1 MADWRGAVISLSY
14 IVAAVLF
21 IFGLQRLSS
30 PRTARSGNRLAAV
43 GMAIALAVTLLDRQ
57 IDSFLLIALGVPIG
71 AIIGVYS
78 ARKVAM
84 TAMPQMVALFNG
96 AGGAT
101 AALISVAEYILV
113 IALDPDHAAVAK
125 PLIRGGTRHTWR
137 RRREHRLALGVGNE
151 PSRLR
156 KHVGV
161 CRVIVVIVRQR
172 YARDR
177 RW

>member
-14 IVAAVLF
+14 ILAAVLF

-57 IDSFLLIALGVPIG
+57 IESFLLIALGIPIG

-101 AALISVAEYILV
+101 AALIY
-113 IALDPDHAAVAK
+113 
-125 PLIRGGTRHTWR
+125 
-137 RRREHRLALGVGNE
+137 ALGM
-151 PSRLR
+151 
-156 KHVGV
+156 
-161 CRVIVVIVRQR
+161 VVIWWAPDTRGR
-172 YARDR
+172 TME
-177 RW
+177 